1 MTLSVLHDATMGEG
15 VMEEETA
22 ALNSINSKTN
32 GRRAGRGRLELVL
45 GAARV
50 FRARRRRVVR
60 GCARRLALMARAR
73 VLGAGRFKQGQ
84 ARGLGSAVCEVE
96 REEGEREKCR
106 GRRRLLAGRRRQVK
120 GRETTQL
127 G

>member
-1 MTLSVLHDATMGEG
+1 MSSVLHDATRGEG
-15 VMEEETA
+15 VLEEETT

-32 GRRAGRGRLELVL
+32 DRRAGRGRLGLVL

-60 GCARRLALMARAR
+60 GCARRLTRMARAR
-73 VLGAGRFKQGQ
+73 VLGAGRVKQGQ
-84 ARGLGSAVCEVE
+84 ARGLGSAVCAIE

-106 GRRRLLAGRRRQVK
+106 GRGRWRVK
-120 GRETTQL
+120 GRETARL